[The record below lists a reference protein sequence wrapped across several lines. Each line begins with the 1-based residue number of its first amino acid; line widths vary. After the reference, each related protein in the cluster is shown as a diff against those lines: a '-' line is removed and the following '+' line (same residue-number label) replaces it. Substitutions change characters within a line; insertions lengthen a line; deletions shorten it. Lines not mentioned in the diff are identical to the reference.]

1 MIPEVF
7 DRGLV
12 RRRRN
17 RAALQEPPLDYLL
30 RHASALLVER
40 LFDVRRRFTLA
51 LDIGCHPEEL
61 LACLGPAGRID
72 ELIAMDLGEALI
84 RQRRG
89 LALVADEEALPLAE
103 RRLDLVLACA
113 TLHWVNDLPGALL
126 QIRRILKSD
135 GLFLAA
141 IPGAGT
147 LAELREVLLEA
158 EVEETGGAGL
168 RIAPFADVRDAGALL
183 QRAGFALP
191 VADVETVTVTFDHP
205 LALLADLRAMGQAN
219 ALGERRH
226 APLHRRVLA
235 RMSELYLQRFG
246 TPSGR
251 VPASFEFLML
261 SGWAPDP
268 SQPKPQPRGSAR
280 LNLAREF
287 AGDEPG

>member
-17 RAALQEPPLDYLL
+17 RAALQQPPLDYLL

-40 LFDVRRRFTLA
+40 LFDVRRRFALA

-61 LACLGPAGRID
+61 AACLGPAGRID
-72 ELIAMDLGEALI
+72 ELVAMDLGEAVI
-84 RQRRG
+84 RQRPGR
-89 LALVADEEALPLAE
+89 ALVADEEALPFAE
-103 RRLDLVLACA
+103 HRLDLVLACA

-126 QIRRILKSD
+126 QIRRTLKPD

-141 IPGAGT
+141 VPGAGT
-147 LAELREVLLEA
+147 LGELREVLLEA
-158 EVEETGGAGL
+158 EVEEVGGAGL
-168 RIAPFADVRDAGALL
+168 RIAPFVDVRDAGALL

-191 VADVETVTVTFDHP
+191 VVDVDTVTVTYDHP
-205 LALLADLRAMGQAN
+205 LKLLAELRLMGQAS
-219 ALGERRH
+219 AVGGRGH
-226 APLHRRVLA
+226 APLHRRVLE
-235 RMSELYLQRFG
+235 RMSDLYVRRFG
-246 TPSGR
+246 SPSGR
-251 VPASFEFLML
+251 VPASFQFLML

-280 LNLAREF
+280 LNLAREL
-287 AGDEPG
+287 DRNEPL